1 MVPLIFAR
9 YATELNQAMLAHA
22 MSIGTS
28 RPVTLEQADAM
39 NLPFADG
46 RLDAF
51 VCQFGA
57 VSFSGQGSGLR
68 RIAAD
73 CWDCI
78 LSSDT
83 LTPRKRGT
91 RGLHLE

>member
-1 MVPLIFAR
+1 MVPLILAR

-39 NLPFADG
+39 NLAFADG

-51 VCQFGA
+51 ECQFGA
-57 VSFSGQGSGLR
+57 MSFSGQGSGLR

-73 CWDCI
+73 CRDCM
-78 LSSDT
+78 LSGDP
-83 LTPRKRGT
+83 LTPRKRST